1 MSRFHAGLRVKKEAT
16 FEHVE
21 TLAKMHKFSNAL
33 NACDEYLRSNME
45 QAKSERKLKEL
56 NPGAK
61 KRSKEEMEEDE
72 KVQRD
77 SRNIIN
83 KITWENFDKLLEK
96 WLKKSVD
103 NSATSQV
110 Y

>member
-1 MSRFHAGLRVKKEAT
+1 VKKEAT
-16 FEHVE
+16 FEDVE

-61 KRSKEEMEEDE
+61 KRSKEEMARMVAEAFSS
-72 KVQRD
+72 KG
-77 SRNIIN
+77 
-83 KITWENFDKLLEK
+83 KG
-96 WLKKSVD
+96 KKAVRTTKPTKPTARRHTHGTRQGAEWAQMTLVVLD
-103 NSATSQV
+103 
-110 Y
+110 